1 MKLTKATLKQLI
13 QEELQ
18 AVLAETLSAEKQAK
32 LAKAAALGVDTSGF
46 ENTFLGEKAKDYKSQ
61 QESAFN
67 KMIADTQ
74 VGTGD
79 LLMQGLQSGI
89 TSMAMGKV

>member
-32 LAKAAALGVDTSGF
+32 LDKLKDKKNKSK
-46 ENTFLGEKAKDYKSQ
+46 EEEQEEKELEHQ
-61 QESAFN
+61 
-67 KMIADTQ
+67 
-74 VGTGD
+74 
-79 LLMQGLQSGI
+79 
-89 TSMAMGKV
+89 

>member
-32 LAKAAALGVDTSGF
+32 LDNLKKKKNKSK
-46 ENTFLGEKAKDYKSQ
+46 EEEQEEKS
-61 QESAFN
+61 
-67 KMIADTQ
+67 
-74 VGTGD
+74 
-79 LLMQGLQSGI
+79 LQHQ
-89 TSMAMGKV
+89 